1 MGRSKAQD
9 ELMARIQA
17 TYPDAYVSDEA
28 YIGDLIEER
37 GYTVKEIASE
47 LGHKV
52 RKMFVDIIMRDADR
66 TIAFEY
72 HGEQHYATVGNMTKT
87 TADLLLN
94 QQLDRE
100 KSWILT
106 RIGIPVVAVAFDA
119 YIDEDVLEDMID
131 KAWEEVEQMRGE
143 LVECP
148 NCSRLF
154 PTSAMPLGIC
164 SACREREAEAAAF
177 EREEREYEGRSRLRK
192 KDDETAEEKKARRAA
207 ERAKRKEA
215 YRAYKETPEYA
226 ARKEEEKKRRK
237 EYNRQQ
243 REKRKAERKRL
254 KEEGD
259 YD

>member
-1 MGRSKAQD
+1 
-9 ELMARIQA
+9 MARIQEM
-17 TYPDAYVSDEA
+17 YPDAYVSDEA

-37 GYTVKEIASE
+37 GYAVKEIADE
-47 LGHKV
+47 MGHKI
-52 RKMFVDIIMRDADR
+52 RKMFVDIIMRDSDR
-66 TIAFEY
+66 TVAFEY

-87 TADLLLN
+87 SADLLLN

-106 RIGIPVVAVAFDA
+106 RIGIPVVAVPFDA

-131 KAWEEVEQMRGE
+131 KAWEEVEDMRSG

-148 NCSRLF
+148 SCNRLF

-164 SACREREAEAAAF
+164 SACRDREAEAAAF
-177 EREEREYEGRSRLRK
+177 ERDEWRAENTSRIRK
-192 KDDETAEEKKARRAA
+192 KDDESAEEKKARRAA
-207 ERAKRKEA
+207 ERAKRKAA

-226 ARKEEEKKRRK
+226 ERKEAEKKRRK

-243 REKRKAERKRL
+243 REKRKAEKQRL
-254 KEEGD
+254 KEEGGE
-259 YD
+259 